1 MRALLDPDNETKATC
16 VIGKDEVIQG
26 RINSVAK
33 FRRCVRGAILDQ
45 IRIFFEHCSKGGGV
59 KPMFKKYVANF
70 V

>member
-33 FRRCVRGAILDQ
+33 FRRCVSWVKLRLEKLWAQ
-45 IRIFFEHCSKGGGV
+45 NIFIDFLAE
-59 KPMFKKYVANF
+59 
-70 V
+70 

>member
-33 FRRCVRGAILDQ
+33 FRRCVKLGKASVRKTLG
-45 IRIFFEHCSKGGGV
+45 
-59 KPMFKKYVANF
+59 PKYLY
-70 V
+70 